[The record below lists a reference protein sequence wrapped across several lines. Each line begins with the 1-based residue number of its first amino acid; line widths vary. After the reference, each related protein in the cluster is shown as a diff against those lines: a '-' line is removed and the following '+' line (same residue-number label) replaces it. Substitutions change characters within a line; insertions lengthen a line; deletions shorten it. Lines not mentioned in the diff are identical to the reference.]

1 LEEYRLKQ
9 YPDWLY
15 QSIIDNTLNWKE
27 AKEYSFQE
35 FSEKY
40 TLHDSYWIGLFYD
53 VAYENNI
60 ILAIV
65 WDAVWLPDE
74 IVPSTSIVSEWPLLI
89 IKVEDVLQV
98 STSGYKDIGCISRGI
113 ATAEI
118 EDIDDKH
125 LLVISDHYGGNV
137 EITFSGKLKFL
148 GIDRKGEC
156 LPI

>member
-1 LEEYRLKQ
+1 LGQ

-15 QSIIDNTLNWKE
+15 QSIIEDSLDWNE
-27 AKEYSFQE
+27 AEEYSFQE

-53 VAYENNI
+53 VAYENNL

-74 IVPSTSIVSEWPLLI
+74 IAQSTSIVAEWPFLF

-98 STSGYKDIGCISRGI
+98 STSGYKDIGGISRGV

-118 EDIDDKH
+118 ENVDKKH

-137 EITFSGKLKFL
+137 EISFAGKLKFL
-148 GIDRKGEC
+148 AMDRNREV

>member
-1 LEEYRLKQ
+1 LVQ

-15 QSIIDNTLNWKE
+15 QSIIENSLNWGE

-35 FSEKY
+35 FSQKY
-40 TLHDSYWIGLFYD
+40 TLHDSSWIGLFYD
-53 VAYENNI
+53 IAYVNNL

-65 WDAVWLPDE
+65 WDAVWLPDG
-74 IVPSTSIVSEWPLLI
+74 IAQSTSTVADWPLLFI
-89 IKVEDVLQV
+89 RIENVLQV
-98 STSGYKDIGCISRGI
+98 SVSRYKDIGGISRGI

-118 EDIDDKH
+118 EDVDGKH

-137 EITFSGKLKFL
+137 EISFSGKLTFL
-148 GIDRKGEC
+148 ALDRNGKV